1 VGGTADKRS
10 IGRPIAFS
18 LSPPVAAVVILLAIG
33 LVAAFA
39 TWHAARSEL
48 IYGAAVLGGSTGL
61 YSAYYAAAA
70 IRLQIYRDQQAR
82 AFEFINQYNE
92 DARTRARVYSETL
105 NPLDELSPKEVEE
118 RIAADPELREGVRG
132 ILNSFEEM
140 AIAVR
145 TGYADEPVAFF
156 FFVSVLP
163 FAMRRL
169 GAYISTARTEEDN
182 LTWVEAERLAAAW
195 RAGISVIDRR
205 ALASTT

>member
-1 VGGTADKRS
+1 MGGIVDKQS

-18 LSPPVAAVVILLAIG
+18 LSPPIAAVVILLAIG
-33 LVAAFA
+33 LVAAFV
-39 TWHAARSEL
+39 TWDAGRSEL
-48 IYGAAVLGGSTGL
+48 IYGAAVLAGSSAL

-82 AFEFINQYNE
+82 AFEFINQYNQ
-92 DARTRARVYSETL
+92 DARTRPQVYSETL
-105 NPLDELSPKEVEE
+105 NPLDDLSPKELEKK
-118 RIAADPELREGVRG
+118 IAADPELRDGVRG

-145 TGYADEPVAFF
+145 TGYADEQVAFF
-156 FFVSVLP
+156 FFVSILP

-169 GAYISTARTEEDN
+169 GAYISSARTEEDN
-182 LTWVEAERLAAAW
+182 LTWVEAERLAEAW
-195 RAGISVIDRR
+195 RAGTSVIDKR